1 MLSFKQYLLI
11 EQDTTADDSSFKSPW
26 KDPIKPSP
34 LTSDPAIKF
43 GELSPEYAPFL
54 DIDQMS
60 HQEIVDTYNK
70 YNTPS
75 QTPRSTML
83 QDYLSM
89 YDNGEM
95 ADRGLSSEQVLERK
109 AGAIRSYLLRDQQA
123 LQKPKQ
129 SYWVTTGK
137 TDNPFFGYGQDDM
150 QSLSD
155 ASKLKDKFV
164 IPTTPGMDPG
174 AVDKNLKLRRIWDA
188 QTGIPTLPEHGGKKF
203 GEPGYFPQGPMAPD
217 YKGVLEP
224 EHLRSIVKDSQGNAI
239 PGPIIKPQRIEISPE
254 AAAKVKVAIDPNR
267 RSPQVGDQWGNN
279 FLKQLQKNWEQE
291 ALQLKLQKEN
301 PITQMQD
308 LIKDND
314 QRIKAPGDLDLD
326 NWSKEYDKFE
336 TKLPVDAAK
345 EQQGFKGKDVSTSS
359 RGKQVL
365 GKLTQPLPGSSSPL
379 ISAAAKFGAGVV
391 GALAGEYIVKPAAE
405 KVGFFKAIESGTRAA
420 LSNSPDW
427 VAKVADPALGAAQ
440 FYLDPLT
447 GTANAMSKGFA
458 DKQKQDDD
466 MMIKAGRPI
475 GQRIIP
481 SMKQ

>member
-11 EQDTTADDSSFKSPW
+11 EQDTTADDSSFKRPG

-43 GELSPEYAPFL
+43 GELSPEYAPFI

-75 QTPRSTML
+75 QTPRSTTL
-83 QDYLSM
+83 QDYLSL

-95 ADRGLSSEQVLERK
+95 ADRGLSPEQVLERK
-109 AGAIRSYLLRDQQA
+109 AGAIRGYLLRDQQA

-137 TDNPFFGYGQDDM
+137 TDNPFLGFGEDDM
-150 QSLSD
+150 QSLTD
-155 ASKLKDKFV
+155 ASKLKDKFMF
-164 IPTTPGMDPG
+164 PTTPEMDPG
-174 AVDKNLKLRRIWDA
+174 EFNKIMRIRRTWDA
-188 QTGIPTLPEHGGKKF
+188 QTGIPTIPEHGGKRF
-203 GEPGYFPQGPMAPD
+203 GEPGYFPQGPMVPD
-217 YKGVLEP
+217 YRGALEP

-254 AAAKVKVAIDPNR
+254 AAAKVKVAIDPSRITRQMEKN
-267 RSPQVGDQWGNN
+267 WENN
-279 FLKQLQKNWEQE
+279 FLKQLRKNWETE

-314 QRIKAPGDLDLD
+314 QSIKAPGDLDLD
-326 NWSKEYDKFE
+326 DWSKEYDKFE

-365 GKLTQPLPGSSSPL
+365 GKLTQPLPGSNSPAL
-379 ISAAAKFGAGVV
+379 STAANVGAGVV
-391 GALAGEYIVKPAAE
+391 GALAGEYVVKPAAE

-427 VAKVADPALGAAQ
+427 VAKVADPVLGAAR
-440 FYLDPLT
+440 FALDPLGST
-447 GTANAMSKGFA
+447 TEFLTKQARMSLPTTKA
-458 DKQKQDDD
+458 ERDKATERFERKDY
-466 MMIKAGRPI
+466 
-475 GQRIIP
+475 
-481 SMKQ
+481 